1 MQGYDLDCCPPKWF
15 HVPFRPIDV
24 SNAKQNDEDF
34 YKELI
39 NAAQFAI
46 NEINAE
52 MVDIYT
58 YVYISYV
65 VVNSDVISSACRVTK
80 VTSFWKSRRWW

>member
-52 MVDIYT
+52 MVYIIYICICCFIIILI
-58 YVYISYV
+58 YIY
-65 VVNSDVISSACRVTK
+65 IYSSE
-80 VTSFWKSRRWW
+80 S